1 MLTLCFDVCAAGEDS
16 DGDSAA
22 AGSDSDSEQQPR
34 QRGKRAKKQSPGRPV
49 RRARRRGA
57 GQVDYK
63 LLHEQLFGFSAFEA
77 DAAVFKEDDD
87 EDFDS
92 DQGTADS
99 DD

>member
-1 MLTLCFDVCAAGEDS
+1 VLLSICAAGGDS

-22 AGSDSDSEQQPR
+22 AGSDSDIDSEQQRR
-34 QRGKRAKKQSPGRPV
+34 QRGKRAKKQSPARPA

-57 GQVDYK
+57 GQVDYQ

-92 DQGTADS
+92 DQGTVDS